1 MPVRA
6 KTDRKVTAAQPQMSG
21 TDRVRAQESERQS
34 LVSIVNVLRARGPL
48 TRLDLERETNL
59 GRAVVLDRLATLS
72 SFGLIDEA
80 GIGRSIGGR
89 APRLVRFRSEAACI
103 LVANID
109 GVTVGVGLSDL
120 KGQLL
125 LEHYEDLEPHSPAE
139 AIFARLEEL
148 FDWFLTQSG
157 GTVWAIALGIPGAVE
172 TVTGPTSVQRLGAQ
186 SIGTMPPWNDALAF
200 RRLVHRFNVPMWI
213 RSAVQMEAMGE
224 VTTLDGDSSREMLLV
239 HLGTEIGAGL
249 VLDGRIHQGIHGT
262 TGQLGHIYV
271 GEGHDKICGCG
282 NIGCLQTVAG
292 CNAVVLEGLRGARE
306 GRSPRLREVFE
317 RTGTVTVS
325 DIGNASR
332 LGDPF
337 ASDLLAQSGRLIG
350 MVLASAVNLLNP
362 SIVVI
367 GGELADTGD
376 ICLAAIR
383 EGIYRHAQPLV
394 TREMSIVR
402 SRMGRSAGLVGAA
415 TVAVDEIFAPNFV
428 EKWITFGSPLAHPQ
442 LGALFAEAQRIV
454 GV

>member
-1 MPVRA
+1 
-6 KTDRKVTAAQPQMSG
+6 MSA

-34 LVSIVNVLRARGPL
+34 LVSIVNILRAHGPL
-48 TRLDLERETNL
+48 ARLDLEREAHL

-89 APRLVRFRSEAACI
+89 APRLVRFRSESACM

-125 LEHYEDLEPHSPAE
+125 LEHYEDLDPNSSAE
-139 AIFARLEEL
+139 ANFARLEEL
-148 FDWFLTQSG
+148 FDWFLTQNG
-157 GTVWAIALGIPGAVE
+157 GTLWAIGLGVPGAVE
-172 TVTGPTSVQRLGAQ
+172 AAAGPTAAQRLGMPKV
-186 SIGTMPPWNDALAF
+186 GTMPPWNDVLPF
-200 RRLVHRFNVPMWI
+200 RKLLHRFKVPMWV

-224 VTTLDGDSSREMLLV
+224 VSTLDGDSRRQMLFV
-239 HLGTEIGAGL
+239 DLGNEIGMGL
-249 VLDGRIHQGIHGT
+249 VLDGRLHQGVQGT
-262 TGQLGHIYV
+262 AGQLGHIYI

-282 NIGCLQTVAG
+282 NVGCLETVAG
-292 CNAVVLEGLRGARE
+292 CNAVALEGLRAARD
-306 GRSPRLREVFE
+306 GRSRPLREVFE

-337 ASDLLAQSGRLIG
+337 ASDLLAQCGRLIG
-350 MVLASAVNLLNP
+350 MVLASSVNLLNP

-367 GGELADTGD
+367 GGELAQTGD

-394 TREMSIVR
+394 TRELSIVR
-402 SRMGRSAGLVGAA
+402 SRMGRSAGTRWSG
-415 TVAVDEIFAPNFV
+415 E
-428 EKWITFGSPLAHPQ
+428 SCRQ
-442 LGALFAEAQRIV
+442 
-454 GV
+454 

>member
-6 KTDRKVTAAQPQMSG
+6 KAHKKVTAAQPQMSG

-34 LVSIVNVLRARGPL
+34 LVSMVNVLRAHGPL
-48 TRLDLERETNL
+48 SRLDLERETNL

-72 SFGLIDEA
+72 SFGLIEEA

-89 APRLVRFRSEAACI
+89 APRLVRFRSDAACI
-103 LVANID
+103 LVATID
-109 GVTVGVGLSDL
+109 GGTVGVGLSDL

-125 LEHYEDLEPHSPAE
+125 LEHYEDLEPHSSAD
-139 AIFARLEEL
+139 ANFARLEEL
-148 FDWFLTQSG
+148 FDWFLTQNGS
-157 GTVWAIALGIPGAVE
+157 TLWAIGLGIPGAVE
-172 TVTGPTSVQRLGAQ
+172 SVAGPTPGRRLGAP

-200 RRLVHRFNVPMWI
+200 RKLLHRFNVPMWV

-224 VTTLDGDSSREMLLV
+224 VTTLDGDGRREMLFV
-239 HLGTEIGAGL
+239 HLGTEIGVGL
-249 VLDGRIHQGIHGT
+249 VLDGRIHQGVHGT
-262 TGQLGHIYV
+262 AGQLGHIYV

-282 NIGCLQTVAG
+282 NVGCLQTVAG
-292 CNAVVLEGLRGARE
+292 CNAVASEGLRGARE
-306 GRSPRLREVFE
+306 SRSPPLRDVFE

-362 SIVVI
+362 SMVVI
-367 GGELADTGD
+367 GGELAQTGD

-383 EGIYRHAQPLV
+383 EGIYHHAQPLV
-394 TREMSIVR
+394 TRDMSIVR

-415 TVAVDEIFAPNFV
+415 TVAVDEIFAPNFL

-442 LGALFAEAQRIV
+442 LGALLAEA
-454 GV
+454 

>member
-1 MPVRA
+1 VPVRA
-6 KTDRKVTAAQPQMSG
+6 KTDRKGTAAQSQMSG

-34 LVSIVNVLRARGPL
+34 LVSIVNILRAHGPL
-48 TRLDLERETNL
+48 TRLDLERETHL

-89 APRLVRFRSEAACI
+89 APRLVRFRTEAACM

-109 GVTVGVGLSDL
+109 GVTIGVGLSDL
-120 KGQLL
+120 KGQLI
-125 LEHYEDLEPHSPAE
+125 LEHYEDLDSNAS
-139 AIFARLEEL
+139 ADANFARLEEL
-148 FDWFLTQSG
+148 FDWFLTQNG
-157 GTVWAIALGIPGAVE
+157 GTLWAIGLGVPGAVE
-172 TVTGPTSVQRLGAQ
+172 AAAGPAAEQRLGMPKV
-186 SIGTMPPWNDALAF
+186 GTMPPWNDVLPF
-200 RRLVHRFNVPMWI
+200 RKLMHRFKVPMWV

-224 VTTLDGDSSREMLLV
+224 VTRLNSDSRREVLFV
-239 HLGTEIGAGL
+239 DLGTEIGVGL
-249 VLDGRIHQGIHGT
+249 VLDGRIHQGVQGT
-262 TGQLGHIYV
+262 AGQLGHIYI
-271 GEGHDKICGCG
+271 GEGYDKICGCG
-282 NIGCLQTVAG
+282 NVGCLQTVAG
-292 CNAVVLEGLRGARE
+292 CEAVAFEGLLAARD
-306 GRSPRLREVFE
+306 GRSRPLREVLE

-337 ASDLLAQSGRLIG
+337 ASDLLAQCGRLIG

-367 GGELADTGD
+367 GGELAQTGD

-383 EGIYRHAQPLV
+383 EGIYGHAQPLV
-394 TREMSIVR
+394 TREISIVR

-415 TVAVDEIFAPNFV
+415 TVAVDEIFAPNFM
-428 EKWITFGSPLAHPQ
+428 EKWITLGSPIAHPQ
-442 LGALFAEAQRIV
+442 LDDLFTEVEPII